1 LTLSKRHIG
10 ACLCVNG
17 DTLWRMN
24 MTKYIVS
31 FGAMPF
37 SIEIATIFN
46 GKGKPDFP
54 AMFKRVKEWAKE
66 GTVELASV

>member
-1 LTLSKRHIG
+1 
-10 ACLCVNG
+10 
-17 DTLWRMN
+17 MN